1 MKPAP
6 FKYYA
11 PQSVPEVLELLTE
24 YGYDA
29 KVLAGGQSLVP
40 MMNFRLVQPAVLVD
54 INNIPE
60 LSYIDTHEKGI
71 RIGAMVRHSQA
82 EKDSL
87 IKERAPLIYESMP
100 QIATTQIRN
109 RGTIGGSLAH
119 ADPSAELVVV
129 STALE
134 ANFKIQNQKGERVI
148 PASEFFVGLLM
159 TCMEPDDLLVEIQ
172 IPPLPDRSGWSLK
185 EVARRPHD
193 FALVGVAAV
202 LALDKK
208 GRCSEARLVYLSA
221 GDGPISAP
229 EAAGM
234 LIGEEITPEL
244 ITAAAE
250 KASADEIDPGSDIH
264 ATADFRRHL
273 ANVLTRRAL
282 EEALQRAKGGKGD
295 DHGKYI

>member
-6 FKYYA
+6 FEYYA
-11 PQSVPEVLELLTE
+11 PRSVPEVLSLLAE
-24 YGYDA
+24 HGYDA

-40 MMNFRLVQPAVLVD
+40 MMNFRLVQPAVVVD

-60 LSYIDTHEKGI
+60 LTGIQGDKKGI
-71 RIGAMVRHSQA
+71 RLGAMVRHAQA
-82 EKDSL
+82 EKDPL
-87 IKERAPLIYESMP
+87 VKEIAPLIFESMP
-100 QIATTQIRN
+100 QIATIQIRN

-134 ANFKIQNQKGERVI
+134 AQFKIQNLKGERVV

-159 TCMEPDDLLVEIQ
+159 TSMEPDDLLVEIQ
-172 IPPLPDRSGWSLK
+172 IPALPSRSGWSLK

-202 LALDKK
+202 LTLDKK
-208 GRCSEARLVYLSA
+208 DRPTDARMVYLSA

-234 LIGEEITPEL
+234 LIGEELTPDL
-244 ITAAAE
+244 IAAAAE
-250 KASADEIDPGSDIH
+250 KASAEEIDPGSDIH

-282 EEALQRAKGGKGD
+282 EEAYQRAKGGK
-295 DHGKYI
+295 

>member
-11 PQSVPEVLELLTE
+11 PHSIPEVLELLNE
-24 YGYDA
+24 HGYDA
-29 KVLAGGQSLVP
+29 KILAGGQSLVP

-60 LSYIDTHEKGI
+60 LSYIETHGKGV
-71 RIGAMVRHSQA
+71 RLGAMVRHSQA
-82 EKDSL
+82 EKNSL
-87 IKERAPLIYESMP
+87 VKEHAPLIHETMP
-100 QIATTQIRN
+100 QIATVQIRN

-134 ANFKIQNQKGERVI
+134 AQFKIQNQKGERLV
-148 PASEFFVGLLM
+148 PASEYFVGLLM
-159 TCMEPDDLLVEIQ
+159 TSMEPEDLLVEVQ
-172 IPPLPDRSGWSLK
+172 IPPLPVRSGWSLK

-193 FALVGVAAV
+193 FALMGVAAI
-202 LALDKK
+202 LTLDKK
-208 GRCSEARLVYLSA
+208 ERCTEARMVYLSA

-229 EAAGM
+229 DAANM
-234 LIGEEITPEL
+234 LIGNEISTEL

-250 KASADEIDPGSDIH
+250 KAAADEIDPGSDIH
-264 ATADFRRHL
+264 ATAEFRRHL

-282 EEALQRAKGGKGD
+282 EEALQRAKGGK
-295 DHGKYI
+295 

>member
-11 PQSVPEVLELLTE
+11 PRSVPEVLTLLNE
-24 YGYDA
+24 HGYDA
-29 KVLAGGQSLVP
+29 KILAGGQSLVP

-60 LSYIDTHEKGI
+60 LATIESDQKGVQL
-71 RIGAMVRHSQA
+71 GAMVRHSQA
-82 EKDSL
+82 ETDPL
-87 IKERAPLIYESMP
+87 IKKNAPLIHETMP
-100 QIATTQIRN
+100 QIATIQIRN
-109 RGTIGGSLAH
+109 RGTVGGSLAH

-129 STALE
+129 TTALE
-134 ANFKIQNQKGERVI
+134 AQFRIQNQKGERVV
-148 PASEFFVGLLM
+148 PAKDFFVGLLV
-159 TCMEPDDLLVEIQ
+159 TVMEPEDLLVGIEIPALQ
-172 IPPLPDRSGWSLK
+172 PHTGWSLK

-193 FALVGVAAV
+193 FSLMGVAAIV
-202 LALDKK
+202 TLDKK
-208 GRCSEARLVYLSA
+208 GRCQEARLVYLSA

-234 LIGEEITPEL
+234 LVGEEITPEL
-244 ITAAAE
+244 ITAAAD
-250 KASADEIDPGSDIH
+250 KAAADEIDPGSDIH

-282 EEALQRAKGGKGD
+282 EEANQRAKGGK
-295 DHGKYI
+295 

>member
-11 PQSVPEVLELLTE
+11 PETVPEVLSLLDE

-29 KVLAGGQSLVP
+29 KILAGGQSLVP

-54 INNIPE
+54 INNIPD
-60 LSYIDTHEKGI
+60 LATIQSKEKGVLL
-71 RIGAMVRHSQA
+71 GATVRHSQA
-82 EKDSL
+82 EKDTL
-87 IKERAPLIYESMP
+87 IIERAPLIHETMP

-134 ANFKIQNQKGERVI
+134 ARFKLQSQKGERWV

-159 TCMEPDDLLVEIQ
+159 TVLEPEELLVEIEL
-172 IPPLPDRSGWSLK
+172 PPLPPRTGWSLK

-193 FALVGVAAV
+193 FALVGVAV
-202 LALDKK
+202 ILTLDKK
-208 GRCSEARLVYLSA
+208 DRCQNARLVYLSA

-229 EAAGM
+229 EAAS
-234 LIGEEITPEL
+234 LLQGEEITPEL

-250 KASADEIDPGSDIH
+250 KAAGEEIDPGSDIH

-282 EEALQRAKGGKGD
+282 EEAHRRAKGGK
-295 DHGKYI
+295 

>member
-11 PQSVPEVLELLTE
+11 PETIPEVLSLLNDH
-24 YGYDA
+24 GYDA

-40 MMNFRLVQPAVLVD
+40 MMNFRLVQPAIVVD

-60 LSYIDTHEKGI
+60 LSFIEKKDKGLHL
-71 RIGAMVRHSQA
+71 GAMTRHNKA
-82 EKDSL
+82 EKSSL
-87 IKERAPLIYESMP
+87 IKDQAPLIYETMP

-119 ADPSAELVVV
+119 ADPSAELVAVT
-129 STALE
+129 TALE
-134 ANFKIQNQKGERVI
+134 ARFKIQSQVGERWI
-148 PASEFFVGLLM
+148 PAEEFFVGLLM
-159 TCMEPDDLLVEIQ
+159 TCMDPEELLVEIY
-172 IPPLPDRSGWSLK
+172 IPGLPSRSGWSLK

-193 FALVGVAAV
+193 FALIGVVAV
-202 LALDKK
+202 ITLDKK
-208 GRCSEARLVYLSA
+208 DRCETAKLVYLSA
-221 GDGPISAP
+221 GDGPVSAV
-229 EAAGM
+229 EAAA
-234 LIGEEITPEL
+234 LLKGEEITDDL

-250 KASADEIDPGSDIH
+250 KAATDEIDPGSDIH

-282 EEALQRAKGGKGD
+282 AEAYQRAKGGK
-295 DHGKYI
+295 

>member
-11 PQSVPEVLELLTE
+11 PHSVSEVLELLNE
-24 YGYDA
+24 HGYDA
-29 KVLAGGQSLVP
+29 KILAGGQSLVP
-40 MMNFRLVQPAVLVD
+40 MMNFRLVQPAVVVD
-54 INNIPE
+54 INSIPE
-60 LSYIDTHEKGI
+60 LAYIDTFNEGV
-71 RIGAMVRHSQA
+71 RIGAMTRHSQA
-82 EKDSL
+82 EKDPL
-87 IKERAPLIYESMP
+87 IKEKSPLIHETMP
-100 QIATTQIRN
+100 QIATVQIRN

-119 ADPSAELVVV
+119 ADASAELVVV

-134 ANFKIQNQKGERVI
+134 AQFKIQNQKGERLV
-148 PASEFFVGLLM
+148 PASEFFLGLLM
-159 TCMEPDDLLVEIQ
+159 TSLEPEDLLVEIQ
-172 IPPLPDRSGWSLK
+172 IPSMPDRSGWSLK

-202 LALDKK
+202 LTLDDKDHCTK
-208 GRCSEARLVYLSA
+208 ARLVYLSA

-229 EAAGM
+229 EAAEM
-234 LIGEEITPEL
+234 LIGEQITADL

-264 ATADFRRHL
+264 ATSEFRRHL

-282 EEALQRAKGGKGD
+282 EEALERARGGK
-295 DHGKYI
+295 

>member
-6 FKYYA
+6 FRYYA
-11 PQSVPEVLELLTE
+11 PETVPEVLSLLNE
-24 YGYDA
+24 HGYDA

-54 INNIPE
+54 INNIPD
-60 LSYIDTHEKGI
+60 LSFIQAHDKGV
-71 RIGAMVRHSQA
+71 RLGAMVRHSQA
-82 EKDSL
+82 EKDLL
-87 IKERAPLIYESMP
+87 IKESAPLIHETMP

-119 ADPSAELVVV
+119 ADPSAELVIV

-134 ANFKIQNQKGERVI
+134 ARFKLQSQKGERWVL
-148 PASEFFVGLLM
+148 ASDFFVGLLM
-159 TCMEPDDLLVEIQ
+159 TVLEPEELLVEIEL
-172 IPPLPDRSGWSLK
+172 PPLPPRTGWSLK

-193 FALVGVAAV
+193 FALVGVAAI
-202 LALDKK
+202 LTLDKK
-208 GRCSEARLVYLSA
+208 DRCQNARLVYLSA

-229 EAAGM
+229 EAAS
-234 LIGEEITPEL
+234 LLQGEEITPDL

-250 KASADEIDPGSDIH
+250 KASGEEIDPGSDIH

-282 EEALQRAKGGKGD
+282 EEAHRRAKGGK
-295 DHGKYI
+295 